1 MTLIIHYM
9 LKFQEMGPWFNA
21 DKTHLHL
28 FYRRQSHSYIL
39 IVSGF
44 LMLLRIR
51 HIWHF
56 LVYKASPRVRH
67 CMQLLHP
74 KKDVIWDIYIFQ
86 KTKTA
91 FGLHM
96 MFQLIL
102 FFFYEIKTVIKGFMK
117 ITSFLLSPG
126 RCHKFDGSGE
136 NVFI

>member
-74 KKDVIWDIYIFQ
+74 KKDMIWDIYFRRPKRHSDCIWCFNWYW
-86 KTKTA
+86 
-91 FGLHM
+91 
-96 MFQLIL
+96 